1 MVRKSQKRS
10 RNTLALRLLI
20 NFILIILVGFGF
32 YFLLQNKLPI
42 IINRETKETETDFIK
57 NLNELKYLNLE
68 AKEFCS
74 PDPHAKRLEIVTA
87 NNWRIILDTERD
99 LKEQLELVEVALEQ
113 GLEIKE
119 YIGIDA
125 KGLLYYK

>member
-1 MVRKSQKRS
+1 MVKKSQRRS
-10 RNTLALRLLI
+10 KNTLALKLLI
-20 NFILIILVGFGF
+20 NLILILTVSFGL
-32 YFLLQNKLPI
+32 YFLLQGRLPI
-42 IINRETKETETDFIK
+42 TINRETEKVSTDFIT
-57 NLNELKYLNLE
+57 NLKELKYLNLE

-74 PDPHAKRLEIVTA
+74 PDTYAKRLEIVTV

-99 LKEQLELVEVALEQ
+99 LKEQLGLVQKALEQ

-125 KGLLYYK
+125 RGLLYYK